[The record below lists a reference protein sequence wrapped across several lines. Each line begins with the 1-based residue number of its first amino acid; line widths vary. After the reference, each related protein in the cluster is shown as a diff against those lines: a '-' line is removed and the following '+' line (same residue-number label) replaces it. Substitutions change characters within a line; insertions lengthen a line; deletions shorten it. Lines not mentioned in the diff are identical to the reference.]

1 MGSVSKLK
9 LVFNNFPHNRYYLYV
24 PDVSHYKDIS
34 NDNFYYFFSPA
45 DEWNDKSDIDLTK
58 KKENRKDYIYLYR
71 CLSYFKSE
79 SIAMWK
85 MYAENGGCFK
95 LSKAPI
101 KNFENIIS
109 DVKLIFEDGSSKH
122 IEKGCY
128 ETIPAKD
135 VIYYEKNSENKFL
148 VLRSTHK
155 EKVNKK
161 TFDSNTSNRYIKNIG
176 WSYEC
181 ECRLCILI
189 HKKYIRKNAKLIGAK
204 VFLKN
209 NKKYTKTYIPSP
221 LVEKQKTIMLNNIK
235 VEESVFQNKVYFKE
249 RKKL

>member
-1 MGSVSKLK
+1 MGSVSKLN

-24 PDVSHYKDIS
+24 PDVSHYTDIS

-45 DEWNDKSDIDLTK
+45 DEWNDINDIESTK

-101 KNFENIIS
+101 NNFKNIIS
-109 DVKLIFEDGSSKH
+109 HVELVFENKH
-122 IEKGCY
+122 SEPLEKKCC
-128 ETIPAKD
+128 EPFSATD
-135 VIYYEKNSENKFL
+135 VIYYEQNSKNKFT

-181 ECRLCILI
+181 ECRLCIRI

-221 LVEKQKTIMLNNIK
+221 LAEKQKTIILKNIK
-235 VEESVFQNKVYFKE
+235 VEESVFQNMVCFKE
-249 RKKL
+249 HK

>member
-1 MGSVSKLK
+1 MGSERKLNLIFNVSSHDR
-9 LVFNNFPHNRYYLYV
+9 FYLYV
-24 PDVSHYKDIS
+24 PDVRYYKDIS

-45 DEWNDKSDIDLTK
+45 DRWNDKSDIDSTK
-58 KKENRKDYIYLYR
+58 KKENRKDCIYLYR

-109 DVKLIFEDGSSKH
+109 DVELIFKDRSSEH

-135 VIYYEKNSENKFL
+135 VIYYEENSKNKFT

-181 ECRLCILI
+181 ECRLCIRI
-189 HKKYIRKNAKLIGAK
+189 HKKYIHKNAKLIGAK

-221 LVEKQKTIMLNNIK
+221 LAKKQKTIILDNIK
-235 VEESVFQNKVYFKE
+235 VEKSVFQNKVCFKK
-249 RKKL
+249 RK